1 MEVSKLKIGLRSL
14 LVSYILSGIL
24 LLAISFI
31 LYKFRIK
38 ENQVKLAVNAVYI
51 LSCLAGGFI
60 MGKGIKQRRF
70 FWGLLLGLLYFGIL
84 LLVSYVM
91 KTQLSTNTLQLV
103 TTIMMCALSGT
114 VGGMLS

>member
-38 ENQVKLAVNAVYI
+38 ESQVKIAVNAVYI
-51 LSCLAGGFI
+51 ISCLAGGFI

-70 FWGLLLGLLYFGIL
+70 FWGLLLGFLYFGIL

-91 KTQLSTNTLQLV
+91 KAQLSNNTIQLV
-103 TTIMMCALSGT
+103 TTVLMCGLSGT